1 MKEKRLSNVAGFDD
15 APFDRGHQGSVP
27 IVGTVYA
34 DLRFDGV
41 LVGEIE
47 KDGSDSA
54 RKLGD
59 LIAGSRFAEHV
70 QFVMLQGIAF
80 GGFNVVDVFA
90 LHRRLGVPVLAVSRK
105 LPDMEAVKNALL
117 AQVDHGRKKWQ
128 IIEQLGAMEPVE
140 NVYVQ
145 RLGLTLEQAAAAI
158 NRFSIHGNIPE
169 PLRTAHL
176 IATALECGQSRGNP

>member
-15 APFDRGHQGSVP
+15 APFDRGHQGGVP

-34 DLRFDGV
+34 GLRFDGV

-47 KDGSDSA
+47 KDGSDA
-54 RKLGD
+54 AQKLGD

-70 QFVMLQGIAF
+70 RLVMLQGIAF
-80 GGFNVVDVFA
+80 GGFNVVDAFA

-105 LPDMEAVKNALL
+105 PPDMAAIKNALINR
-117 AQVDHGRKKWQ
+117 VDNGAEKWQ
-128 IIEQLGAMEPVE
+128 IIEQLGTMEPVG

-145 RLGLTLEQAAAAI
+145 RVGITLEQAAAAVK
-158 NRFSIHGNIPE
+158 RFSIHGNIPE

-176 IATALECGQSRGNP
+176 IATALECGQSRGHP

>member
-15 APFDRGHQGSVP
+15 APFDRGHQGGVP

-47 KDGSDSA
+47 RDGSDA
-54 RKLGD
+54 AQKLGD
-59 LIAGSRFAEHV
+59 LIAGSRFAEHI
-70 QFVMLQGIAF
+70 QLVMLQGIAF

-90 LHRRLGVPVLAVSRK
+90 LHRQLGVPVLAVSRK
-105 LPDMEAVKNALL
+105 PPDMDAIKNALINR
-117 AQVDHGRKKWQ
+117 VDKGEEKWQ
-128 IIEQLGAMEPVE
+128 IIEQLGAMEPAG
-140 NVYVQ
+140 NVHIQ
-145 RLGLTLEQAAAAI
+145 RVGLTLEQAAAAV

-176 IATALECGQSRGNP
+176 IATAIECGQSRGNP

>member
-15 APFDRGHQGSVP
+15 APFDRGHQGGVP

-47 KDGSDSA
+47 KDGSDA
-54 RKLGD
+54 AQKLGD
-59 LIAGSRFAEHV
+59 LIAGSRFVEHI
-70 QFVMLQGIAF
+70 QLVMLQGIAF

-105 LPDMEAVKNALL
+105 LPDMDAIKNALINR
-117 AQVDHGRKKWQ
+117 VDKGAEKWQ
-128 IIEQLGAMEPVE
+128 IIEQLGTMEPVG
-140 NVYVQ
+140 NVYIQ
-145 RLGLTLEQAAAAI
+145 RVGLTLEQAAAAI
-158 NRFSIHGNIPE
+158 SRFTIHGNIPE

-176 IATALECGQSRGNP
+176 IATAIECGQSRGNP